1 MGMGNLQ
8 KKVYSDRRTGVKR
21 RWMEYWK
28 VNRWL
33 KVRDKTTDWGPVI
46 VVFFSII
53 LSITFFG
60 LAKIN
65 HETDAY
71 TLMEDSDGDKQFDN
85 PWAMNDGRFSFTI
98 GGKATNDQGEK
109 VDASRDPN
117 VPFEN
122 CRIDKAGCIATFEF
136 FNLFYSNETADKD
149 PRVNGI
155 EEEMTANMWFRSY
168 PEVSAIDYIIFGIVA
183 LLLPYGIYGYRRDQ
197 IRARVEEKFPDFLR
211 DLAEYWKGGLSMT
224 VAIQTLAKGEYG
236 NLNDE
241 VNKMAS
247 QISWGVSFGEVLEMF
262 TERVT
267 SPIVTRA
274 VRMVD
279 EANRAGGR
287 ISDILLAASYDAKEI
302 KALETERRQEV
313 GSYVTVI
320 YASFFVYLGIIL
332 VLASTFIPAIVD
344 SSATTGGGSMSIGN
358 LTIREMNEV
367 WISTMFLYS
376 LMVQGIGNGL
386 AAGFM
391 STGRLY
397 SAFSRASFLLLLG
410 WFIFEITGIA
420 TSMIT
425 PQI

>member
-1 MGMGNLQ
+1 MTIKGNLE
-8 KKVYSDRRTGVKR
+8 KKSYQDPRTGVKR
-21 RWMEYWK
+21 RWMEYSR
-28 VNRWL
+28 VGRWIN
-33 KVRDKTTDWGPVI
+33 VRDKTFDWAPVV
-46 VVFFSII
+46 VVF
-53 LSITFFG
+53 LSIVFALFFFVI
-60 LAKIN
+60 ANIN
-65 HETDAY
+65 NTTDAQ
-71 TLMEDSDGDKQFDN
+71 TLVVDQDFDKQFDN
-85 PWAMNDGRFSFTI
+85 PWAMNDGRFSFTF
-98 GGKATNDQGEK
+98 GNTYDESMGKENRVEAIYGLGLPAIQNNMSKDNNPA
-109 VDASRDPN
+109 VD
-117 VPFEN
+117 
-122 CRIDKAGCIATFEF
+122 
-136 FNLFYSNETADKD
+136 
-149 PRVNGI
+149 GI
-155 EEEMTANMWFRSY
+155 ENEMTANEWLRSY
-168 PEVSAIDYIIFGIVA
+168 PEISAIDYVIFGLVS
-183 LLLPYGIYGYRRDQ
+183 LMLPYGLYGRRRDQ
-197 IRARVEEKFPDFLR
+197 IRSRVEDKFPDFLR

-236 NLNDE
+236 NLNED

-247 QISWGVSFGEVLEMF
+247 QISWGISFGEVLDMF

-287 ISDILLAASYDAKEI
+287 ISDILLAASFDAREI

-332 VLASTFIPAIVD
+332 VLAQTFIPAIVD
-344 SSATTGGGSMSIGN
+344 SAAATGSTGSMSIGN

-367 WISTMFLYS
+367 WISTIFLYS
-376 LMVQGIGNGL
+376 LVVQGIGNGL

-391 STGRLY
+391 SNGRLY
-397 SAFSRASFLLLLG
+397 SAFNRASFLLLIG
-410 WFIFEITGIA
+410 WFVFELTGIG

>member
-1 MGMGNLQ
+1 MAIKGNLQ
-8 KKVYSDRRTGVKR
+8 KKVYKDQRTGVTR
-21 RWMEYWK
+21 RWMEYSK
-28 VNRWL
+28 VDRWL
-33 KVRDKTTDWGPVI
+33 LVRDKVTDWAPAFVAA
-46 VVFFSII
+46 FSII
-53 LSITFFG
+53 LAIFFFMI
-60 LAKIN
+60 ANIN
-65 HETDAY
+65 NTTDEA
-71 TLMEDSDGDKQFDN
+71 TLVVDTDGDKQFDN
-85 PWAMNDGRFSFTI
+85 PWHMNDGQFSFTFGRTYDEG
-98 GGKATNDQGEK
+98 GGK
-109 VDASRDPN
+109 
-117 VPFEN
+117 EN
-122 CRIDKAGCIATFEF
+122 RIEAIHGLGLPLSIKK
-136 FNLFYSNETADKD
+136 NETKD
-149 PRVNGI
+149 SDPLVDGI
-155 EEEMTANMWFRSY
+155 ENEMTPNEWIRSF
-168 PEVSAIDYIIFGIVA
+168 PEISAIDYIVFGLIS
-183 LLLPYGIYGYRRDQ
+183 LFLPYGIYGWRRDQ

-241 VNKMAS
+241 VNKMSS

-279 EANRAGGR
+279 EANRAGGK
-287 ISDILLAASYDAKEI
+287 ISDILLAASYDAREI

-344 SSATTGGGSMSIGN
+344 SSAATGGSGSMSIGN

-367 WISTMFLYS
+367 WISTVFLYS
-376 LMVQGIGNGL
+376 LMIQGTGMGM

-397 SAFSRASFLLLLG
+397 SAFLRASFLLFLG
-410 WFIFEITGIA
+410 WFIFELAGVT

>member
-1 MGMGNLQ
+1 MTIKGNLE
-8 KKVYSDRRTGVKR
+8 KKSYQDPRTGVKR
-21 RWMEYWK
+21 RWMQYSQ
-28 VNRWL
+28 VGRWIN
-33 KVRDKTTDWGPVI
+33 VRDKTFDWAPVI
-46 VVFFSII
+46 VVF
-53 LSITFFG
+53 LSILFALFFFVI
-60 LAKIN
+60 ANIN
-65 HETDAY
+65 NTTDAQ
-71 TLMEDSDGDKQFDN
+71 TLVVDQDFDKQFDN
-85 PWAMNDGRFSFTI
+85 PWAMNDGRFSFTF
-98 GGKATNDQGEK
+98 GNTYDESMGKENRVEAIYGLGLPAIQNNMSKDNNPA
-109 VDASRDPN
+109 VD
-117 VPFEN
+117 
-122 CRIDKAGCIATFEF
+122 
-136 FNLFYSNETADKD
+136 
-149 PRVNGI
+149 GI
-155 EEEMTANMWFRSY
+155 ENEMTANEWLRSY
-168 PEVSAIDYIIFGIVA
+168 PEISAIDYVIFGLVS
-183 LLLPYGIYGYRRDQ
+183 LMLPYGLYGRRRDQ
-197 IRARVEEKFPDFLR
+197 IRARVEDKFPDFLR

-236 NLNDE
+236 NLNED

-247 QISWGVSFGEVLEMF
+247 QISWGISFGEVLDMF

-287 ISDILLAASYDAKEI
+287 ISDILLAASFDAREI

-332 VLASTFIPAIVD
+332 VLAQTFIPAIVD
-344 SSATTGGGSMSIGN
+344 SAAATGSTGSMSIGN

-367 WISTMFLYS
+367 WISTIFLYS
-376 LMVQGIGNGL
+376 LVVQGIGNGL

-391 STGRLY
+391 SNGRLY
-397 SAFSRASFLLLLG
+397 SAFNRASFLLLVG
-410 WFIFEITGIA
+410 WFVFELTGIG

>member
-1 MGMGNLQ
+1 MQ
-8 KKVYSDRRTGVKR
+8 YSQVG
-21 RWMEYWK
+21 
-28 VNRWL
+28 RWL
-33 KVRDKTTDWGPVI
+33 NVRDKTFDWAPVI
-46 VVFFSII
+46 VVF
-53 LSITFFG
+53 LSIVFALFFFVI
-60 LAKIN
+60 ANIN
-65 HETDAY
+65 NTTDAQ
-71 TLMEDSDGDKQFDN
+71 TLVVDQDFDKQFDN
-85 PWAMNDGRFSFTI
+85 PWAMNDGRFSFTF
-98 GGKATNDQGEK
+98 GKTYDESMGKENRVEAIYGLGLPAIQNNMSKDNNPA
-109 VDASRDPN
+109 VD
-117 VPFEN
+117 
-122 CRIDKAGCIATFEF
+122 
-136 FNLFYSNETADKD
+136 
-149 PRVNGI
+149 GI
-155 EEEMTANMWFRSY
+155 ENEMTANEWLRSY
-168 PEVSAIDYIIFGIVA
+168 PEISAIDYVIFGLVS
-183 LLLPYGIYGYRRDQ
+183 LMLPYGLYGRRRDQ

-236 NLNDE
+236 NLNED

-247 QISWGVSFGEVLEMF
+247 QISWGISFGEVLDMF

-287 ISDILLAASYDAKEI
+287 ISDILLAASFDAREI

-332 VLASTFIPAIVD
+332 VLAQTFIPAIVD
-344 SSATTGGGSMSIGN
+344 SAAATGSTGSMSIGN

-367 WISTMFLYS
+367 WISTIFLYS
-376 LMVQGIGNGL
+376 LVVQGIGNGL

-391 STGRLY
+391 SNGRLY
-397 SAFSRASFLLLLG
+397 SAFNRASFLLLVG
-410 WFIFEITGIA
+410 WFVFELTGIG

>member
-1 MGMGNLQ
+1 MSIKGNLE
-8 KKVYSDRRTGVKR
+8 KKIYRDQRTGVKR
-21 RWMEYWK
+21 RWMEYSR

-33 KVRDKTTDWGPVI
+33 SVRDKVTDWAPAFVA
-46 VVFFSII
+46 FFSII
-53 LSITFFG
+53 FALFFFMI
-60 LAKIN
+60 ANIN
-65 HETDAY
+65 NTTDGQ
-71 TLMEDSDGDKQFDN
+71 TLVVDSDGDKQFDN
-85 PWAMNDGRFSFTI
+85 PWDMNDGQFSFTFGNTYNEA
-98 GGKATNDQGEK
+98 GGQQNRAEAIYGLGLPLAIQKNES
-109 VDASRDPN
+109 VDSDPL
-117 VPFEN
+117 V
-122 CRIDKAGCIATFEF
+122 D
-136 FNLFYSNETADKD
+136 
-149 PRVNGI
+149 GI
-155 EEEMTANMWFRSY
+155 ENEMVPNTWYRAF
-168 PEVSAIDYIIFGIVA
+168 PEISAIDYIVFGLIS

-211 DLAEYWKGGLSMT
+211 DLADYWKGGLSMT

-241 VNKMAS
+241 VNKMSS

-279 EANRAGGR
+279 EANRAGGK
-287 ISDILLAASYDAKEI
+287 ISDILLAASYDAREI

-344 SSATTGGGSMSIGN
+344 SSAATGGSGSMSIGN

-367 WISTMFLYS
+367 WISTVFLYS
-376 LMVQGIGNGL
+376 LIIQGMGMGL

-397 SAFSRASFLLLLG
+397 SAFLRASFLLFLG
-410 WFIFEITGIA
+410 WFIFELARIT

>member
-1 MGMGNLQ
+1 MTIKGNLE
-8 KKVYSDRRTGVKR
+8 KKSYQDPRTGVKR
-21 RWMEYWK
+21 RWMQYSQ
-28 VNRWL
+28 VGRWL
-33 KVRDKTTDWGPVI
+33 NVRDKTFDWAPVV
-46 VVFFSII
+46 VVF
-53 LSITFFG
+53 LSIVFALFFFVI
-60 LAKIN
+60 ANIN
-65 HETDAY
+65 NTTDAQ
-71 TLMEDSDGDKQFDN
+71 TLVVDQDYDKQFDN
-85 PWAMNDGRFSFTI
+85 PWAMNDGRFSFTF
-98 GGKATNDQGEK
+98 GHTYDESMGKENRVEAIYGLGLPAIQNNMSKDNNPA
-109 VDASRDPN
+109 VD
-117 VPFEN
+117 
-122 CRIDKAGCIATFEF
+122 
-136 FNLFYSNETADKD
+136 
-149 PRVNGI
+149 GI
-155 EEEMTANMWFRSY
+155 ENEMTANEWFRSY
-168 PEVSAIDYIIFGIVA
+168 PEISAIDYVIFGLIS
-183 LLLPYGIYGYRRDQ
+183 LMLPYGLYGRRRDQ
-197 IRARVEEKFPDFLR
+197 LRSRVEAKFPDFLR

-236 NLNDE
+236 NLNED

-247 QISWGVSFGEVLEMF
+247 QISWGISFGEVLDMF

-287 ISDILLAASYDAKEI
+287 ISDILLAASFDAREI

-332 VLASTFIPAIVD
+332 VLAQTFIPAIVD
-344 SSATTGGGSMSIGN
+344 SAAATGSTGSMSIGN

-367 WISTMFLYS
+367 WISTIFLYS
-376 LMVQGIGNGL
+376 LVVQGIGNGL

-391 STGRLY
+391 ANGRLW
-397 SAFSRASFLLLLG
+397 SAFNRASFLLLVG
-410 WFIFEITGIA
+410 WFVFELTGIG

>member
-1 MGMGNLQ
+1 MSIKGNLE
-8 KKVYSDRRTGVKR
+8 KKIYRDQRTGVKR
-21 RWMEYWK
+21 RWMEYSR

-33 KVRDKTTDWGPVI
+33 SVRDKVTDWAPAFVA
-46 VVFFSII
+46 FFSII
-53 LSITFFG
+53 FALFFFMI
-60 LAKIN
+60 ANIN
-65 HETDAY
+65 NTTDGQ
-71 TLMEDSDGDKQFDN
+71 TLVVDSDGDKQFDN
-85 PWAMNDGRFSFTI
+85 PWDMNDGQFSFTFGNTYNEA
-98 GGKATNDQGEK
+98 GGQQNRAEAIYGLGLPLAIQKNES
-109 VDASRDPN
+109 VDSDPL
-117 VPFEN
+117 V
-122 CRIDKAGCIATFEF
+122 D
-136 FNLFYSNETADKD
+136 
-149 PRVNGI
+149 GI
-155 EEEMTANMWFRSY
+155 ENEMIPNAWYRTF
-168 PEVSAIDYIIFGIVA
+168 PEISAIDYIVFGLIS

-241 VNKMAS
+241 VNKMSS

-279 EANRAGGR
+279 EANRAGGK
-287 ISDILLAASYDAKEI
+287 ISDILLAASYDAREI

-344 SSATTGGGSMSIGN
+344 SSAATGGSGSMSIGN

-367 WISTMFLYS
+367 WISTVFLYS
-376 LMVQGIGNGL
+376 LIIQGMGMGL

-397 SAFSRASFLLLLG
+397 SAFLRASFLLFLG
-410 WFIFEITGIA
+410 WFIFELAGIT

>member
-1 MGMGNLQ
+1 MTIKGNLQ
-8 KKVYSDRRTGVKR
+8 KKVYRDRRTGVKR
-21 RWMEYWK
+21 RWMEYSK
-28 VNRWL
+28 VERWL
-33 KVRDKTTDWGPVI
+33 SVRDKVTDWAPAFVA
-46 VVFFSII
+46 FFSIVFA
-53 LSITFFG
+53 LFFFMV
-60 LAKIN
+60 ANIN
-65 HETDAY
+65 NTTDGETRVV
-71 TLMEDSDGDKQFDN
+71 DSDNDKQFDN
-85 PWAMNDGRFSFTI
+85 PWDMNDGQFSFTF
-98 GGKATNDQGEK
+98 GNTYDEGAGK
-109 VDASRDPN
+109 
-117 VPFEN
+117 EN
-122 CRIDKAGCIATFEF
+122 RIEAIYGLGIPSIK
-136 FNLFYSNETADKD
+136 SNESVDSNPSVD
-149 PRVNGI
+149 GI
-155 EEEMTANMWFRSY
+155 ENEMIANEWFRSF
-168 PEVSAIDYIIFGIVA
+168 PEISAIDYVVFGVIS
-183 LLLPYGIYGYRRDQ
+183 LMLPYGVYGYRRDK
-197 IRARVEEKFPDFLR
+197 IRSRVEEKFPDFLR

-241 VNKMAS
+241 VNKMSS

-279 EANRAGGR
+279 EANKAGGK
-287 ISDILLAASYDAKEI
+287 ISDILLAASFDAREI

-344 SSATTGGGSMSIGN
+344 SSAATGGSGSMSIGN

-367 WISTMFLYS
+367 WISTVFLYS
-376 LMVQGIGNGL
+376 LIIQGTGMGL

-397 SAFSRASFLLLLG
+397 SAFLRASFLLFLG
-410 WFIFEITGIA
+410 WFIFELAGIT

>member
-1 MGMGNLQ
+1 MTVKGNLE
-8 KKVYSDRRTGVKR
+8 KKSYRDQRTGVKR
-21 RWMEYWK
+21 RWMEYSK
-28 VNRWL
+28 VNAWL
-33 KVRDKTTDWGPVI
+33 NVRNKVTDWGPYA
-46 VVFFSII
+46 VVFISIIMAIFFFSIAYQNN
-53 LSITFFG
+53 L
-60 LAKIN
+60 
-65 HETDAY
+65 TDGFTEVVDQDY
-71 TLMEDSDGDKQFDN
+71 DKQFDN
-85 PWAMNDGRFSFTI
+85 PWDMNDGDYSFTF
-98 GGKATNDQGEK
+98 GNTYDETMGKDNRVEAIYGLGLP
-109 VDASRDPN
+109 A
-117 VPFEN
+117 
-122 CRIDKAGCIATFEF
+122 I
-136 FNLFYSNETADKD
+136 YSNVSKD
-149 PRVNGI
+149 SNPAIDGI
-155 EEEMTANMWFRSY
+155 ENEMTANEWFRSY
-168 PEVSAIDYIIFGIVA
+168 PEISAIDYVVFGLVS
-183 LLLPYGIYGYRRDQ
+183 LMLPYGLYGRHKEKLRG
-197 IRARVEEKFPDFLR
+197 RVEAKFPDFLR

-236 NLNDE
+236 NLNED

-247 QISWGVSFGEVLEMF
+247 QISWGVSFGEVLHMF

-287 ISDILLAASYDAKEI
+287 ISDILLAASFDAREI

-344 SSATTGGGSMSIGN
+344 SSAATGGTGSMSIGN

-367 WISTMFLYS
+367 WISTIFLYS
-376 LMVQGIGNGL
+376 LIVQGIGNGL

-391 STGRLY
+391 SNGRLY
-397 SAFSRASFLLLLG
+397 SAFNRASGLLLVG
-410 WFIFEITGIA
+410 WFVFELTGIG

>member
-1 MGMGNLQ
+1 MPIKGNLE
-8 KKVYSDRRTGVKR
+8 KKSYKDPRTGISR
-21 RWMEYWK
+21 RWMEYSQ
-28 VNRWL
+28 VGRWL
-33 KVRDKTTDWGPVI
+33 NVRDKTFDWAPVI
-46 VVFFSII
+46 VVF
-53 LSITFFG
+53 LSIVFAIFFFVI
-60 LAKIN
+60 ANIN
-65 HETDAY
+65 NTTDGQ
-71 TLMEDSDGDKQFDN
+71 TLVVDMDYDKQFDN
-85 PWAMNDGRFSFTI
+85 PWAMNDGRFSFTF
-98 GGKATNDQGEK
+98 GHTYDESMGKENRVEAIYGLGLPAIQANMSKD
-109 VDASRDPN
+109 S
-117 VPFEN
+117 VPGS
-122 CRIDKAGCIATFEF
+122 D
-136 FNLFYSNETADKD
+136 
-149 PRVNGI
+149 GI
-155 EEEMTANMWFRSY
+155 ENEQSPNEWIRSY
-168 PEVSAIDYIIFGIVA
+168 PEISAIDYVIFGLVS
-183 LLLPYGIYGYRRDQ
+183 LMLPYGLYGRRRDQ
-197 IRARVEEKFPDFLR
+197 IRARVEDKFPDFLR

-247 QISWGVSFGEVLEMF
+247 QISWGISFGEVLDMF

-287 ISDILLAASYDAKEI
+287 ISDILLAASFDAREI

-332 VLASTFIPAIVD
+332 VLAQTFIPAIVD
-344 SSATTGGGSMSIGN
+344 SAAATGSTGSMSIGN

-367 WISTMFLYS
+367 WISTIFLYS
-376 LMVQGIGNGL
+376 LVVQGIGNGL

-391 STGRLY
+391 SNGRLY
-397 SAFSRASFLLLLG
+397 SAFNRASVLLLVG
-410 WFIFEITGIA
+410 WFVFELTGIG

>member
-1 MGMGNLQ
+1 MAIKCNLQ
-8 KKVYSDRRTGVKR
+8 KKVYRDKRTGVKR
-21 RWMEYWK
+21 RWMEYSK
-28 VNRWL
+28 VDRWL
-33 KVRDKTTDWGPVI
+33 SVRDKVTDWAPAFVA
-46 VVFFSII
+46 FFSII
-53 LSITFFG
+53 FALFFFMI
-60 LAKIN
+60 ANIN
-65 HETDAY
+65 NTTDAQ
-71 TLMEDSDGDKQFDN
+71 TLVVDTDADKQFDN
-85 PWAMNDGRFSFTI
+85 PWHMNDGQFSFTFGNTYNEA
-98 GGKATNDQGEK
+98 GGQQNRVEAIYGLGLP
-109 VDASRDPN
+109 AIR
-117 VPFEN
+117 
-122 CRIDKAGCIATFEF
+122 
-136 FNLFYSNETADKD
+136 SNESVDSD
-149 PRVNGI
+149 PLVDGI
-155 EEEMTANMWFRSY
+155 ENEMTANEWFRSF
-168 PEVSAIDYIIFGIVA
+168 PEISAIDYIVFGIIS
-183 LLLPYGIYGYRRDQ
+183 LILPYGIYGYRRDQ

-241 VNKMAS
+241 VNKMSS

-279 EANRAGGR
+279 EANRAGGK
-287 ISDILLAASYDAKEI
+287 ISDILLAASYDAREI

-344 SSATTGGGSMSIGN
+344 SSAATGGSGSMSIGN

-367 WISTMFLYS
+367 WISTVFLYS
-376 LMVQGIGNGL
+376 LIIQGTGMGL

-397 SAFSRASFLLLLG
+397 SAFLRASFLLFLG
-410 WFIFEITGIA
+410 WFIFELAGIT

>member
-1 MGMGNLQ
+1 MGIKGNLQ
-8 KKVYSDRRTGVKR
+8 KKVYTDQRTGVKR
-21 RWMEYWK
+21 RWMEYSK
-28 VNRWL
+28 VRRWL
-33 KVRDKTTDWGPVI
+33 GIRDKNTDWTPAI
-46 VVFFSII
+46 VAFFSIT
-53 LSITFFG
+53 LFLFFIG
-60 LAKIN
+60 IAKEN
-65 HETDAY
+65 YDTDLK
-71 TLMEDSDGDKQFDN
+71 TRIRDTDGDKQFDN
-85 PWAMNDGRFSFTI
+85 PWDMNDGRFSFTLGNTFDESTSI
-98 GGKATNDQGEK
+98 REESITGLGLP
-109 VDASRDPN
+109 SRL
-117 VPFEN
+117 V
-122 CRIDKAGCIATFEF
+122 
-136 FNLFYSNETADKD
+136 NESKD
-149 PRVNGI
+149 PYPGKDGI
-155 EEEMTANMWFRSY
+155 EAEIPATEWYRSY
-168 PEVSAIDYIIFGIVA
+168 PEIASIDYLVFA
-183 LLLPYGIYGYRRDQ
+183 LVSLMLPYGIYGWRRDQ
-197 IRARVEEKFPDFLR
+197 IRARVEDKFPDFLR

-236 NLNDE
+236 NLNED

-287 ISDILLAASYDAKEI
+287 ISDILLAASYDAREI

-320 YASFFVYLGIIL
+320 YASFAVYLGIIL

-344 SSATTGGGSMSIGN
+344 SAAATSGTGSMSIGN

-367 WISTMFLYS
+367 WISTIFLYS
-376 LMVQGIGNGL
+376 IIVQGIGNGL

-397 SAFSRASFLLLLG
+397 SSFIRASTLLLVG
-410 WFIFEITGIA
+410 WFVFEIMGIP

-425 PQI
+425 PMT

>member
-1 MGMGNLQ
+1 MTIKGNLQ
-8 KKVYSDRRTGVKR
+8 KKVYRDKRTGVKR
-21 RWMEYWK
+21 RWMEYSK
-28 VNRWL
+28 VERWL
-33 KVRDKTTDWGPVI
+33 SVRDKVTDWAPAFVA
-46 VVFFSII
+46 FFSII
-53 LSITFFG
+53 FALFFFMI
-60 LAKIN
+60 ANIN
-65 HETDAY
+65 NTTDAA
-71 TLMEDSDGDKQFDN
+71 TLVVDTDADKQFDN
-85 PWAMNDGRFSFTI
+85 PWHMNDGQFSFTFGNTYNEA
-98 GGKATNDQGEK
+98 GGQQNRVEAIYGLGLPA
-109 VDASRDPN
+109 VR
-117 VPFEN
+117 
-122 CRIDKAGCIATFEF
+122 
-136 FNLFYSNETADKD
+136 SNESVDSD
-149 PRVNGI
+149 PLVDGI
-155 EEEMTANMWFRSY
+155 ENEMIANEWFRSF
-168 PEVSAIDYIIFGIVA
+168 PEVSAIDYVVFGVIS

-241 VNKMAS
+241 VNKMSS
-247 QISWGVSFGEVLEMF
+247 QISWGVSFGEVLAMF

-279 EANRAGGR
+279 EANKAGGK
-287 ISDILLAASYDAKEI
+287 ISDILLAASYDAREI

-344 SSATTGGGSMSIGN
+344 SSAATGGGGSMSIGN

-367 WISTMFLYS
+367 WISTVFLYS
-376 LMVQGIGNGL
+376 LIIQGTGMGL

-397 SAFSRASFLLLLG
+397 SAFLRASFLLFLG
-410 WFIFEITGIA
+410 WFIFELAGIT

>member
-1 MGMGNLQ
+1 MTIKGNLE
-8 KKVYSDRRTGVKR
+8 KKSYKDPRTGISR
-21 RWMEYWK
+21 RWMEYSR
-28 VNRWL
+28 VGRWL
-33 KVRDKTTDWGPVI
+33 NVRDKTFDWAPVL
-46 VVFFSII
+46 VVFFSIVFA
-53 LSITFFG
+53 LFFFMI
-60 LAKIN
+60 ANIN
-65 HETDAY
+65 NTTDAQ
-71 TLMEDSDGDKQFDN
+71 TRVVDGDNDKQFDN
-85 PWAMNDGRFSFTI
+85 PWAMNDGRFSFTF
-98 GGKATNDQGEK
+98 GHTYDESMGKENRVEAIYGLGLPAIQSNMSKDG
-109 VDASRDPN
+109 VPN
-117 VPFEN
+117 S
-122 CRIDKAGCIATFEF
+122 D
-136 FNLFYSNETADKD
+136 
-149 PRVNGI
+149 GI
-155 EEEMTANMWFRSY
+155 ENEQSANEWIRSY
-168 PEVSAIDYIIFGIVA
+168 PEISAIDYVIFGLVS
-183 LLLPYGIYGYRRDQ
+183 LMLPYGLYGRRRDQ
-197 IRARVEEKFPDFLR
+197 IRARVEDKFPDFLR

-247 QISWGVSFGEVLEMF
+247 QISWGISFGEVLDMF

-287 ISDILLAASYDAKEI
+287 ISDILLAASFDAREI

-332 VLASTFIPAIVD
+332 VLAQTFIPAIVD
-344 SSATTGGGSMSIGN
+344 SAAATGSTGSMSIGN

-367 WISTMFLYS
+367 WISTIFLYS
-376 LMVQGIGNGL
+376 LIVQGIGNGL

-391 STGRLY
+391 SNGRLY
-397 SAFSRASFLLLLG
+397 SAFNRASVLLLVG
-410 WFIFEITGIA
+410 WFVFEITGIG

-425 PQI
+425 PQLS

>member
-1 MGMGNLQ
+1 MTIKGNLE
-8 KKVYSDRRTGVKR
+8 KKSYRDPRTGVKR
-21 RWMEYWK
+21 RWMEYSR
-28 VNRWL
+28 VGRWIN
-33 KVRDKTTDWGPVI
+33 VRDKTFDWAPVV
-46 VVFFSII
+46 VVF
-53 LSITFFG
+53 LSIVFALFFFVI
-60 LAKIN
+60 ANIN
-65 HETDAY
+65 NTTDAQ
-71 TLMEDSDGDKQFDN
+71 TLVVDQDFDKQFDN
-85 PWAMNDGRFSFTI
+85 PWAMNDGRFSFTF
-98 GGKATNDQGEK
+98 GKTYDESMGKENRVEAIYGLGLPAIQNNMSKDNNPA
-109 VDASRDPN
+109 VD
-117 VPFEN
+117 
-122 CRIDKAGCIATFEF
+122 
-136 FNLFYSNETADKD
+136 
-149 PRVNGI
+149 GI
-155 EEEMTANMWFRSY
+155 ENEMTANEWLRSY
-168 PEVSAIDYIIFGIVA
+168 PEISAIDYVIFGLVS
-183 LLLPYGIYGYRRDQ
+183 LMLPYGLYGRRRDQ
-197 IRARVEEKFPDFLR
+197 IRARVEDKFPDFLR

-236 NLNDE
+236 NLNED

-247 QISWGVSFGEVLEMF
+247 QISWGISFGEVLDMF

-287 ISDILLAASYDAKEI
+287 ISDILLAASFDAREI

-332 VLASTFIPAIVD
+332 VLAQTFIPAIVD
-344 SSATTGGGSMSIGN
+344 SAAATGSTGSMSIGN

-367 WISTMFLYS
+367 WISTIFLYS
-376 LMVQGIGNGL
+376 LVVQGIGNGL

-391 STGRLY
+391 SNGRLY
-397 SAFSRASFLLLLG
+397 SAFNRASFLLLIG
-410 WFIFEITGIA
+410 WFVFELTGIG

>member
-1 MGMGNLQ
+1 MAIKGNLQ
-8 KKVYSDRRTGVKR
+8 KKSYRDPRTGVFR
-21 RWMEYWK
+21 RWMEYSK
-28 VNRWL
+28 VTRWL
-33 KVRDKTTDWGPVI
+33 SVRDKAMDCGPIIVIFLSVTLAIFFFLIANINNTTDAQTMLV
-46 VVFFSII
+46 
-53 LSITFFG
+53 
-60 LAKIN
+60 
-65 HETDAY
+65 
-71 TLMEDSDGDKQFDN
+71 DSDGDKQVDN
-85 PWAMNDGRFSFTI
+85 PWDMNDGRFSFTFGNTYDESTSGSGRVESI
-98 GGKATNDQGEK
+98 VGLGLPAIKANQSKDADPL
-109 VDASRDPN
+109 VDG
-117 VPFEN
+117 
-122 CRIDKAGCIATFEF
+122 IDSEMEAGAW
-136 FNLFYSNETADKD
+136 Y
-149 PRVNGI
+149 
-155 EEEMTANMWFRSY
+155 RSH
-168 PEVSAIDYIIFGIVA
+168 PEISAIDYVVFGLVC
-183 LLLPYGIYGYRRDQ
+183 LMLPYGIYGWRRDQ
-197 IRARVEEKFPDFLR
+197 IRARVEDKFPDFLR

-247 QISWGVSFGEVLEMF
+247 QISWGVSFGEVLDMF

-287 ISDILLAASYDAKEI
+287 ISDILLAASYDAREI

-344 SSATTGGGSMSIGN
+344 SSTATGGSQSMSIGN

-397 SAFSRASFLLLLG
+397 SAFIRASALLLVG
-410 WFIFEITGIA
+410 WFVFELAGIG

>member
-1 MGMGNLQ
+1 MTIKGNLE
-8 KKVYSDRRTGVKR
+8 KKSYQDPRTGVKR
-21 RWMEYWK
+21 RWMQYSQ
-28 VNRWL
+28 VGRWL
-33 KVRDKTTDWGPVI
+33 KVRDKTFDWAPVV
-46 VVFFSII
+46 VVF
-53 LSITFFG
+53 LSIVFALFFFMI
-60 LAKIN
+60 ANIN
-65 HETDAY
+65 NTTDAQ
-71 TLMEDSDGDKQFDN
+71 TLVVDQDYDKQFDN
-85 PWAMNDGRFSFTI
+85 PWAMNDGRFSFTF
-98 GGKATNDQGEK
+98 GHTYDESMGKENRVEAIYGLGLPAIQNNMSKDNNPA
-109 VDASRDPN
+109 VD
-117 VPFEN
+117 
-122 CRIDKAGCIATFEF
+122 
-136 FNLFYSNETADKD
+136 
-149 PRVNGI
+149 GI
-155 EEEMTANMWFRSY
+155 ENEMTANEWFRSY
-168 PEVSAIDYIIFGIVA
+168 PEISAIDYVIFGLIS
-183 LLLPYGIYGYRRDQ
+183 LMLPYGLYGRRRDQ
-197 IRARVEEKFPDFLR
+197 IRSRVEAKFPDFLR

-236 NLNDE
+236 NLNED

-247 QISWGVSFGEVLEMF
+247 QISWGISFGEVLDMF

-287 ISDILLAASYDAKEI
+287 ISDILLAASFDAREI

-332 VLASTFIPAIVD
+332 VLAQTFIPAIVD
-344 SSATTGGGSMSIGN
+344 SAAATGSTGSMSIGN

-367 WISTMFLYS
+367 WISTIFLYS
-376 LMVQGIGNGL
+376 LVVQGIGNGL

-391 STGRLY
+391 ANGRLW
-397 SAFSRASFLLLLG
+397 SAFNRASFLLLVG
-410 WFIFEITGIA
+410 WFVFELTGIG

>member
-1 MGMGNLQ
+1 MTIKGNLQ
-8 KKVYSDRRTGVKR
+8 KKSYKDPRTGVSR
-21 RWMEYWK
+21 RWMEYSM
-28 VNRWL
+28 VSRWL
-33 KVRDKTTDWGPVI
+33 NVRDKTFDWGPVV

-53 LSITFFG
+53 FALFFFVI
-60 LAKIN
+60 ANIN
-65 HETDAY
+65 HTTDAQ
-71 TLMEDSDGDKQFDN
+71 TLMVDTDNDKQFDN
-85 PWAMNDGRFSFTI
+85 PWVMNDGRFSFTF
-98 GGKATNDQGEK
+98 GHTYDESMGKENRVEAIYGLGLPAVRENFSKDQNP
-109 VDASRDPN
+109 AS
-117 VPFEN
+117 
-122 CRIDKAGCIATFEF
+122 
-136 FNLFYSNETADKD
+136 
-149 PRVNGI
+149 NGI
-155 EEEMTANMWFRSY
+155 ENEEDPNEWFRSY
-168 PEVSAIDYIIFGIVA
+168 PEISAIDYVIFGLVS
-183 LLLPYGIYGYRRDQ
+183 LMLPYGLYGRRRDQ
-197 IRARVEEKFPDFLR
+197 IRARVEDKFPDFLR

-241 VNKMAS
+241 VIKMAS
-247 QISWGVSFGEVLEMF
+247 QVSWGISFGEVLDLF

-287 ISDILLAASYDAKEI
+287 ISDILLAASFDAREI

-344 SSATTGGGSMSIGN
+344 SAAATGSTGTMSIGN

-367 WISTMFLYS
+367 WISTIFLYS
-376 LMVQGIGNGL
+376 LIVQGIGNGL

-391 STGRLY
+391 SNGRLY
-397 SAFSRASFLLLLG
+397 SAFNRATTLLLVG
-410 WFIFEITGIA
+410 WFIFEITGIG

>member
-1 MGMGNLQ
+1 MSIKGNLQ
-8 KKVYSDRRTGVKR
+8 NKVYTDRRTGMKR

-33 KVRDKTTDWGPVI
+33 SVRNKDPDWGPTLVA
-46 VVFFSII
+46 FFSIVLAI
-53 LSITFFG
+53 FFF
-60 LAKIN
+60 AIANEDIK
-65 HETDAY
+65 TDKL
-71 TLMEDSDGDKQFDN
+71 TPMEDRDNDKQFDN
-85 PWAMNDGRFSFTI
+85 PWNLNDGRFTFTLGNTYAEPYGSTDRYELI
-98 GGKATNDQGEK
+98 TGLGSPLAIQN
-109 VDASRDPN
+109 
-117 VPFEN
+117 
-122 CRIDKAGCIATFEF
+122 
-136 FNLFYSNETADKD
+136 NETKDKD
-149 PRVNGI
+149 PFVNGI
-155 EEEMTANMWFRSY
+155 DEEMTADIWIRSY
-168 PEVSAIDYIIFGIVA
+168 PEISAIDYIVFGLIA
-183 LLLPYGIYGYRRDQ
+183 LMYPYGWYGKRRDA

-247 QISWGVSFGEVLEMF
+247 QISWGISFGEVLEMF

-287 ISDILLAASYDAKEI
+287 ISDILLAASFDAREI
-302 KALETERRQEV
+302 KALENERRQEV

-320 YASFFVYLGIIL
+320 YTSFFVYLGIIL

-344 SSATTGGGSMSIGN
+344 SSAATGGGSMSIGN
-358 LTIREMNEV
+358 LTIREINEV
-367 WISTMFLYS
+367 WISSMFLYS

-391 STGRLY
+391 STGKLY
-397 SAFSRASFLLLLG
+397 SAFSRAAFLLFLG
-410 WFIFEITGIA
+410 WFIFEIMGIA
-420 TSMIT
+420 TSVNT

>member
-1 MGMGNLQ
+1 MTIKGNLE
-8 KKVYSDRRTGVKR
+8 KKSYQDPRTGVKR
-21 RWMEYWK
+21 RWMQYSQ
-28 VNRWL
+28 VGRWIN
-33 KVRDKTTDWGPVI
+33 VRDKTFDWAPVI
-46 VVFFSII
+46 VVF
-53 LSITFFG
+53 LSIVFALFFFVI
-60 LAKIN
+60 ANIN
-65 HETDAY
+65 NTTDAQ
-71 TLMEDSDGDKQFDN
+71 TLVVDQDFDKQFDN
-85 PWAMNDGRFSFTI
+85 PWAMNDGRFSFTF
-98 GGKATNDQGEK
+98 GNTYDESMGKENRVEAIYGLGLPAIQNNMSKDNNPA
-109 VDASRDPN
+109 VD
-117 VPFEN
+117 
-122 CRIDKAGCIATFEF
+122 
-136 FNLFYSNETADKD
+136 
-149 PRVNGI
+149 GI
-155 EEEMTANMWFRSY
+155 ENEMTANEWLRSY
-168 PEVSAIDYIIFGIVA
+168 PEISAIDYVIFGLIS
-183 LLLPYGIYGYRRDQ
+183 LMLPYGLYGRRRDQ
-197 IRARVEEKFPDFLR
+197 IRARVEDKFPDFLR

-236 NLNDE
+236 NLNED

-247 QISWGVSFGEVLEMF
+247 QISWGISFGEVLDMF

-287 ISDILLAASYDAKEI
+287 ISDILLAASFDAREI

-332 VLASTFIPAIVD
+332 VLAQTFIPAIVD
-344 SSATTGGGSMSIGN
+344 SAAATGSTGSMSIGN

-367 WISTMFLYS
+367 WISTIFLYS
-376 LMVQGIGNGL
+376 LVVQGIGNGL

-391 STGRLY
+391 SNGRLY
-397 SAFSRASFLLLLG
+397 SAFNRASFLLLIG
-410 WFIFEITGIA
+410 WFVFELTGIG

>member
-1 MGMGNLQ
+1 MSIKGNLQ
-8 KKVYSDRRTGVKR
+8 NKVYADRRTGVKR

-33 KVRDKTTDWGPVI
+33 SVKNKDTDWGPALVA
-46 VVFFSII
+46 FFSVV
-53 LSITFFG
+53 LALFFF
-60 LAKIN
+60 AIANEDIKS
-65 HETDAY
+65 DAR
-71 TLMEDSDGDKQFDN
+71 TPMEDRDNDKQFDN
-85 PWAMNDGRFSFTI
+85 PWNLNDGRFTFTL
-98 GGKATNDQGEK
+98 GNTYAEPQNGEK
-109 VDASRDPN
+109 YELITGLGSNYAIMN
-117 VPFEN
+117 
-122 CRIDKAGCIATFEF
+122 
-136 FNLFYSNETADKD
+136 NETKDKD
-149 PRVNGI
+149 PFTNGI
-155 EEEMTANMWFRSY
+155 DEEMTADQWYRSY
-168 PEVSAIDYIIFGIVA
+168 PEISAIDYIVFGLIA
-183 LLLPYGIYGYRRDQ
+183 LMYPYGWYGKRQDA

-287 ISDILLAASYDAKEI
+287 ISDILLAASFDAREI
-302 KALETERRQEV
+302 KALENERRQEV

-344 SSATTGGGSMSIGN
+344 SSAATGGGSMSIGN

-367 WISTMFLYS
+367 WISSMFLYS

-391 STGRLY
+391 STGKLY
-397 SAFSRASFLLLLG
+397 SAFSRASFLLFLG
-410 WFIFEITGIA
+410 WFIFELMGIA
-420 TSMIT
+420 TSVNT

>member
-1 MGMGNLQ
+1 MVYPASVYWDRVQ
-8 KKVYSDRRTGVKR
+8 K
-21 RWMEYWK
+21 
-28 VNRWL
+28 N
-33 KVRDKTTDWGPVI
+33 
-46 VVFFSII
+46 
-53 LSITFFG
+53 
-60 LAKIN
+60 IN
-65 HETDAY
+65 
-71 TLMEDSDGDKQFDN
+71 
-85 PWAMNDGRFSFTI
+85 
-98 GGKATNDQGEK
+98 
-109 VDASRDPN
+109 
-117 VPFEN
+117 
-122 CRIDKAGCIATFEF
+122 
-136 FNLFYSNETADKD
+136 
-149 PRVNGI
+149 
-155 EEEMTANMWFRSY
+155 
-168 PEVSAIDYIIFGIVA
+168 
-183 LLLPYGIYGYRRDQ
+183 
-197 IRARVEEKFPDFLR
+197 AREEKFPDFLR

-287 ISDILLAASYDAKEI
+287 ISDILLAASYDAREI

-344 SSATTGGGSMSIGN
+344 SSAATGGQGSMSIGN
-358 LTIREMNEV
+358 LTIREINEV
-367 WISTMFLYS
+367 WISTIFLYS
-376 LMVQGIGNGL
+376 LIVQGIGNGL

-391 STGRLY
+391 ASGRLY
-397 SAFSRASFLLLLG
+397 SAFIRASALLLVG
-410 WFIFEITGIA
+410 WFVFEMVGIG
-420 TSMIT
+420 TSMVT

>member
-1 MGMGNLQ
+1 MAIKGNLQ
-8 KKVYSDRRTGVKR
+8 KKSYRDPRTGVFR
-21 RWMEYWK
+21 RWMEYSK
-28 VNRWL
+28 VTRWL
-33 KVRDKTTDWGPVI
+33 SVRDKAMDWGPIIVI
-46 VVFFSII
+46 FLSVTLAIFFFLI
-53 LSITFFG
+53 
-60 LAKIN
+60 ANIN
-65 HETDAY
+65 NTTDAQ
-71 TLMEDSDGDKQFDN
+71 TMLVDSDGDKQVDN
-85 PWAMNDGRFSFTI
+85 PWDMNDGRFSFTFGNTYDESTSGSGRVESI
-98 GGKATNDQGEK
+98 VGLGLPAIKANQSKDADPL
-109 VDASRDPN
+109 VDG
-117 VPFEN
+117 
-122 CRIDKAGCIATFEF
+122 IDSEMEAGAW
-136 FNLFYSNETADKD
+136 Y
-149 PRVNGI
+149 
-155 EEEMTANMWFRSY
+155 RSH
-168 PEVSAIDYIIFGIVA
+168 PEISAIDYVVFGLVC
-183 LLLPYGIYGYRRDQ
+183 LMLPYGIYGWRRDQ
-197 IRARVEEKFPDFLR
+197 IRARVEDKFPDFLR

-247 QISWGVSFGEVLEMF
+247 QISWGVSFGEVLDMF

-287 ISDILLAASYDAKEI
+287 ISDILLAASYDAREI

-344 SSATTGGGSMSIGN
+344 SSTATGGSQSMSIGN

-397 SAFSRASFLLLLG
+397 SAFIRASALLLVG
-410 WFIFEITGIA
+410 WFVFELAGIG

>member
-1 MGMGNLQ
+1 MTIKGNLE
-8 KKVYSDRRTGVKR
+8 KKSYQDPRTGVKR
-21 RWMEYWK
+21 RWMQYSQ
-28 VNRWL
+28 VGRWL
-33 KVRDKTTDWGPVI
+33 NVRDKTFDWAPVV
-46 VVFFSII
+46 VVF
-53 LSITFFG
+53 LSIVFALFFFVI
-60 LAKIN
+60 ANIN
-65 HETDAY
+65 NTTDAQ
-71 TLMEDSDGDKQFDN
+71 TLVVDQDFDKQFDN
-85 PWAMNDGRFSFTI
+85 PWAMNDGRFSFTF
-98 GGKATNDQGEK
+98 GKTYDESMGKENRVEAIYGLGLPAIQNNMSKDNNPA
-109 VDASRDPN
+109 VD
-117 VPFEN
+117 
-122 CRIDKAGCIATFEF
+122 
-136 FNLFYSNETADKD
+136 
-149 PRVNGI
+149 GI
-155 EEEMTANMWFRSY
+155 ENEMTANEWLRSY
-168 PEVSAIDYIIFGIVA
+168 PEISAIDYVIFGLIS
-183 LLLPYGIYGYRRDQ
+183 LMLPYGLYGRRRDQ
-197 IRARVEEKFPDFLR
+197 IRARVEDKFPDFLR

-236 NLNDE
+236 NLNED

-247 QISWGVSFGEVLEMF
+247 QISWGISFGEVLDMF

-287 ISDILLAASYDAKEI
+287 ISDILLAASFDAREI

-332 VLASTFIPAIVD
+332 VLAQTFIPAIVD
-344 SSATTGGGSMSIGN
+344 SAAATGSTGSMSIGN

-367 WISTMFLYS
+367 WISTIFLYS
-376 LMVQGIGNGL
+376 LVVQGIGNGL

-391 STGRLY
+391 SNGRLY
-397 SAFSRASFLLLLG
+397 SAFNRASFLLLIG
-410 WFIFEITGIA
+410 WFVFELTGIG

>member
-1 MGMGNLQ
+1 MAIKGNLQ
-8 KKVYSDRRTGVKR
+8 KKVYRDKRTGVKR
-21 RWMEYWK
+21 RWMEYSK
-28 VNRWL
+28 VDRWL
-33 KVRDKTTDWGPVI
+33 SVRDKVTDWAPAFVA
-46 VVFFSII
+46 FFSII
-53 LSITFFG
+53 FALFFFMI
-60 LAKIN
+60 ANIN
-65 HETDAY
+65 KTTDAQ
-71 TLMEDSDGDKQFDN
+71 TLLVDTDADKQFDN
-85 PWAMNDGRFSFTI
+85 PWHMNDGQFSFTFGNTYNEA
-98 GGKATNDQGEK
+98 GGQQNRVEAIYGLGLP
-109 VDASRDPN
+109 AIR
-117 VPFEN
+117 
-122 CRIDKAGCIATFEF
+122 
-136 FNLFYSNETADKD
+136 SNESVDSD
-149 PRVNGI
+149 PLVDGI
-155 EEEMTANMWFRSY
+155 ENEMTANEWFRSF
-168 PEVSAIDYIIFGIVA
+168 PEISAIDYIVFGIIS
-183 LLLPYGIYGYRRDQ
+183 LILPYGIYGYRRDQ

-241 VNKMAS
+241 VNKMSS

-279 EANRAGGR
+279 EANRAGGK
-287 ISDILLAASYDAKEI
+287 ISDILLAASYDAREI

-344 SSATTGGGSMSIGN
+344 SSAATGGGGTMSIGN

-367 WISTMFLYS
+367 WISTVFLYS
-376 LMVQGIGNGL
+376 LIIQGTGMGL

-397 SAFSRASFLLLLG
+397 SAFLRASFLLFLG
-410 WFIFEITGIA
+410 WFIFELAGIT

>member
-1 MGMGNLQ
+1 MTIKGNLE
-8 KKVYSDRRTGVKR
+8 KKSYQDPRTGVKR
-21 RWMEYWK
+21 RWMQYSK
-28 VNRWL
+28 VGRWIN
-33 KVRDKTTDWGPVI
+33 VRDKTFDWAPVV
-46 VVFFSII
+46 VVF
-53 LSITFFG
+53 LSIVFALFFFVI
-60 LAKIN
+60 ANIN
-65 HETDAY
+65 NTTDAQ
-71 TLMEDSDGDKQFDN
+71 TLVVDQDFDKQFDN
-85 PWAMNDGRFSFTI
+85 PWAMNDGRFSFTF
-98 GGKATNDQGEK
+98 GHTYDESMGKENRVEAIYGLGLPAIQNNMSKDNNPA
-109 VDASRDPN
+109 VD
-117 VPFEN
+117 
-122 CRIDKAGCIATFEF
+122 
-136 FNLFYSNETADKD
+136 
-149 PRVNGI
+149 GI
-155 EEEMTANMWFRSY
+155 ENEMTANEWLRSY
-168 PEVSAIDYIIFGIVA
+168 PEISAIDYVIFGLIS
-183 LLLPYGIYGYRRDQ
+183 LMLPYGLYGRRRDQ
-197 IRARVEEKFPDFLR
+197 IRARVEDKFPDFLR

-236 NLNDE
+236 NLNED

-247 QISWGVSFGEVLEMF
+247 QISWGISFGEVLDMF

-287 ISDILLAASYDAKEI
+287 ISDILLAASFDARET

-332 VLASTFIPAIVD
+332 VLAQTFIPAIVD
-344 SSATTGGGSMSIGN
+344 SAAATGSTGSMSIGN

-367 WISTMFLYS
+367 WISTIFLYS
-376 LMVQGIGNGL
+376 LVVQGIGNGL

-391 STGRLY
+391 SNGRLY
-397 SAFSRASFLLLLG
+397 SAFNRASFLLLIG
-410 WFIFEITGIA
+410 WFVFELTGIG

>member
-1 MGMGNLQ
+1 MTIKGNLE
-8 KKVYSDRRTGVKR
+8 KKSYQDPRTGVKR
-21 RWMEYWK
+21 RWMQYSK
-28 VNRWL
+28 VGRWIN
-33 KVRDKTTDWGPVI
+33 VRDKTFDWAPVV
-46 VVFFSII
+46 VVF
-53 LSITFFG
+53 LSIVFALFFFVI
-60 LAKIN
+60 ANIN
-65 HETDAY
+65 NTTDAQ
-71 TLMEDSDGDKQFDN
+71 TLVVDQDYDKQFDN
-85 PWAMNDGRFSFTI
+85 PWAMNDGRFSFTF
-98 GGKATNDQGEK
+98 GHTYDESMGKENRVEAIYGLGLPAIQNNMSKDNNPA
-109 VDASRDPN
+109 VD
-117 VPFEN
+117 
-122 CRIDKAGCIATFEF
+122 
-136 FNLFYSNETADKD
+136 
-149 PRVNGI
+149 GI
-155 EEEMTANMWFRSY
+155 ENEMTANEWLRSY
-168 PEVSAIDYIIFGIVA
+168 PEISAIDYVIFGLIS
-183 LLLPYGIYGYRRDQ
+183 LMLPYGLYGRRRDQ
-197 IRARVEEKFPDFLR
+197 IRARVEDKFPDFLR

-236 NLNDE
+236 NLNED

-247 QISWGVSFGEVLEMF
+247 QISWGISFGEVLDMF

-287 ISDILLAASYDAKEI
+287 IADILLAASFDAREI

-332 VLASTFIPAIVD
+332 VLAQTFIPAIVD
-344 SSATTGGGSMSIGN
+344 SAAATGSTGSMSIGN

-367 WISTMFLYS
+367 WISTIFLYS
-376 LMVQGIGNGL
+376 LVVQGIGNGL

-391 STGRLY
+391 ANGRLW
-397 SAFSRASFLLLLG
+397 SAFNRASFLLLVG
-410 WFIFEITGIA
+410 WFVFELTGIG

>member
-1 MGMGNLQ
+1 MAIKGNLE
-8 KKVYSDRRTGVKR
+8 KKIYRDQRTGVKR
-21 RWMEYWK
+21 RWMEYSR
-28 VNRWL
+28 VGRWL
-33 KVRDKTTDWGPVI
+33 SVRDKVTDWGPAFVA
-46 VVFFSII
+46 FFSIVFA
-53 LSITFFG
+53 LFFFMI
-60 LAKIN
+60 ANIN
-65 HETDAY
+65 HTTDKNTLVVDTDA
-71 TLMEDSDGDKQFDN
+71 DKQFDN
-85 PWAMNDGRFSFTI
+85 PWHLNDGQFSFTF
-98 GGKATNDQGEK
+98 GNTYDEGAGKENKRELIYGLGLPAIRSNES
-109 VDASRDPN
+109 VDSDPN
-117 VPFEN
+117 V
-122 CRIDKAGCIATFEF
+122 D
-136 FNLFYSNETADKD
+136 
-149 PRVNGI
+149 GI
-155 EEEMTANMWFRSY
+155 ENEMSPNEWFRSF
-168 PEVSAIDYIIFGIVA
+168 PEISAIDYVVFGVIS
-183 LLLPYGIYGYRRDQ
+183 LILPYGIFGYRRDQ

-236 NLNDE
+236 NLNEE
-241 VNKMAS
+241 VNKMSS

-279 EANRAGGR
+279 EANKAGGK
-287 ISDILLAASYDAKEI
+287 ISDILLAASYDAREI

-344 SSATTGGGSMSIGN
+344 SSAATGGSGSMSIGN

-367 WISTMFLYS
+367 WISTVFLYS
-376 LMVQGIGNGL
+376 LIIQGTGMGM

-397 SAFSRASFLLLLG
+397 SAFLRASFLLFLG
-410 WFIFEITGIA
+410 WFIFELAGIT

>member
-1 MGMGNLQ
+1 MSIKGSLQ
-8 KKVYSDRRTGVKR
+8 KKVYKDRRTGVKR

-28 VNRWL
+28 VDRWL
-33 KVRDKTTDWGPVI
+33 KVRDKATDWGPSIVI
-46 VVFFSII
+46 FISIV
-53 LSITFFG
+53 LSMSFFG

-65 HETDAY
+65 HETDAL
-71 TLMEDSDGDKQFDN
+71 TLMEDGDGDKQFDN
-85 PWAMNDGRFSFTI
+85 PWNMNDGRFSFTF
-98 GGKATNDQGEK
+98 GET
-109 VDASRDPN
+109 VDPN
-117 VPFEN
+117 VPYED
-122 CRIDKAGCIATFEF
+122 CRIDQAQCITGLG
-136 FNLFYSNETADKD
+136 LFSIRNNETRDQLLND
-149 PRVNGI
+149 NGI
-155 EEEMTANMWFRSY
+155 ENELASTEWIRSY
-168 PEVSAIDYIIFGIVA
+168 PEVSAIDYIVFGIVA
-183 LLLPYGIYGYRRDQ
+183 LMLPYGIYGYRRDQ

-344 SSATTGGGSMSIGN
+344 SSASTGGGSMSIGN

-410 WFIFEITGIA
+410 WFIFELTGIA

>member
-1 MGMGNLQ
+1 MSIKGNLQ
-8 KKVYSDRRTGVKR
+8 NKIYTDRRTGMKR

-33 KVRDKTTDWGPVI
+33 SVRNKDPDWGPTLVA
-46 VVFFSII
+46 FFSIVLAI
-53 LSITFFG
+53 FFF
-60 LAKIN
+60 AIANEDIK
-65 HETDAY
+65 TDKL
-71 TLMEDSDGDKQFDN
+71 TPMEDRDNDKQFDN
-85 PWAMNDGRFSFTI
+85 PWNLNDGRFTFTLGNTYAEPYGSTDRYELI
-98 GGKATNDQGEK
+98 TGLGSPLAIQN
-109 VDASRDPN
+109 
-117 VPFEN
+117 
-122 CRIDKAGCIATFEF
+122 
-136 FNLFYSNETADKD
+136 NETKDKD
-149 PRVNGI
+149 PFVNGI
-155 EEEMTANMWFRSY
+155 DEEMTADIWIRSY
-168 PEVSAIDYIIFGIVA
+168 PEISAIDYIVFGLIA
-183 LLLPYGIYGYRRDQ
+183 LMYPYGWYGKRRDA

-247 QISWGVSFGEVLEMF
+247 QISWGISFGEVLEMF

-287 ISDILLAASYDAKEI
+287 ISDILLAASFDAREI
-302 KALETERRQEV
+302 KALENERRQEV

-320 YASFFVYLGIIL
+320 YTSFFVYLGIIL

-344 SSATTGGGSMSIGN
+344 SSAATGGGSMSIGN
-358 LTIREMNEV
+358 LTIREINEV
-367 WISTMFLYS
+367 WISSMFLYS

-391 STGRLY
+391 STGKLY
-397 SAFSRASFLLLLG
+397 SAFSRAAFLLFLG
-410 WFIFEITGIA
+410 WFIFEIMGIA
-420 TSMIT
+420 TSVNT